1 MSDPPSLSTVPRS
14 GRRVD
19 CVKIKLAYLA
29 AAVFAVVAGVAAAF
43 GCPVFR
49 NPQAYIT
56 AGGAVGYLRHVI
68 DGHRR
73 R

>member
-1 MSDPPSLSTVPRS
+1 M
-14 GRRVD
+14 
-19 CVKIKLAYLA
+19 KIKLAYLA
-29 AAVFAVVAGVAAAF
+29 AAVFAVVAGVAAAL

-68 DGHRR
+68 DVHRR